1 MLFAIAALALIVGF
15 GQQTIWRPPAEIVES
30 VDTAAQGD
38 AAAPLAV
45 IDGSALAQHD
55 GKATVVVTGS
65 QRVFAAAGPS
75 SDVDAWVENA
85 SVNRITSAG
94 RDLGVS
100 TAGSEQ
106 TVPDPAGSDLWT
118 TEQSADGQLHLEV
131 DSVQTSSLLIASD
144 GEQPAPTQI
153 SISWPN
159 VNPTPW
165 VRPLQIIGYVL
176 LLGGFVL
183 LLIDRI
189 ANRRGPRRRTHRGKR
204 LVTEETKSLKGGVV
218 PGDDYETEAG
228 KAPVV
233 PGKPSNDDSS
243 NTKPASSGPTAQ
255 QPPTASASS
264 ARPTGERPQ
273 TPAAEPATGSADDAE
288 SEKANPDKTPGTGAK
303 SRAGLAKKPLRGLFV
318 FAIAGMLA
326 LTGCSQADPS
336 APSSAASDAPADSD
350 QSATPVLKAHFQT
363 ILDQIATTASQ
374 ADAALDPNM
383 LTSRFTGEALA
394 ARQGY
399 YAIKSKFPDEPAI
412 DSIVSSPMNV
422 FLPQSGKDFPR
433 TVLVGVQDDQAEG
446 QPKRLLLLQ
455 QESARDNYKLKTV
468 INNPIPPIPDLPSEL
483 VGSQVIPNDSRDLAI
498 APGVVGEHYADLLA
512 NGDSSQFAAQFDIA
526 NDQYLQ
532 RRREKVSQQR
542 ENLGDDGQLNVTYP
556 PGASAPVALTTADG
570 DGLVFV
576 SVNETW
582 EVKPAKENGVI
593 KDLTAADSA
602 VIGSNETSK
611 GLQRVYSTMLVF
623 RVPKDATQKAT
634 LVGYT
639 WQQESIKEL

>member
-1 MLFAIAALALIVGF
+1 MRFYTAVVLFAIAALALIVGF

-30 VDTAAQGD
+30 VDTATQGT
-38 AAAPLAV
+38 ASAPVAV

-55 GKATVVVTGS
+55 GKATVVVTGP

-75 SDVDAWVENA
+75 SDVDAWVADA
-85 SVNRITSAG
+85 SVNRITAAD
-94 RDLGVS
+94 RDLGV
-100 TAGSEQ
+100 TTGGTEQ
-106 TVPDPAGSDLWT
+106 TVPNPAGSDLWT
-118 TEQSADGQLHLEV
+118 TEQSADGQLRLEV

-144 GEQPAPTQI
+144 GEHPAPTEI

-204 LVTEETKSLKGGVV
+204 LASEDTKSLKSGVV

-228 KAPVV
+228 KAPVA
-233 PGKPSNDDSS
+233 PNKPSSDEPSA
-243 NTKPASSGPTAQ
+243 TKPADGS
-255 QPPTASASS
+255 
-264 ARPTGERPQ
+264 RP
-273 TPAAEPATGSADDAE
+273 DAE
-288 SEKANPDKTPGTGAK
+288 ASKPGAASGAAKDATSKETDTAEKGAN
-303 SRAGLAKKPLRGLFV
+303 SRSSLGRPSLGKRPLRGLFV
-318 FAIAGMLA
+318 FGVAGVLA
-326 LTGCSQADPS
+326 LTGCTQPDQAS
-336 APSSAASDAPADSD
+336 PSSASSEAPADSD

-363 ILDQIATTASQ
+363 ILDQVATTASQ

-383 LTSRFTGEALA
+383 LNGRFTGEALA

-399 YAIKSKFPDEPAI
+399 YAIKSKFADEPAI
-412 DSIVSSPMNV
+412 DPIVSSPMNV

-455 QESARDNYKLKTV
+455 QETARDNYKLKTV

-483 VGSQVIPNDSRDLAI
+483 VGSQVIPNDSSDLAI
-498 APGVVGEHYADLLA
+498 TPGVVGEHYADLLA

-532 RRREKVSQQR
+532 RRREKVTQQR
-542 ENLGDDGQLNVTYP
+542 ENLGQDGQLNVTYP